1 MAAQIL
7 AICIFVGMF
16 LLIILD
22 KFERYYITLAS
33 GALVLALVFGV
44 CMHSMSAIWGTL
56 NLPSIF
62 TSGFWYGA
70 SEERNSGINWSTIFF
85 IAGMMIMV
93 EGLGKAGFFR
103 WLCLTLAKLV
113 RYRIVPLLV
122 CFMVLSAVLSMF
134 IDSITVVLFLATV
147 TLELAQTM
155 KFNPIP
161 MILSEVPTSLSVP
174 LWAIRFLI
182 LSPIPASPWPSALC
196 WC

>member
-33 GALVLALVFGV
+33 GALVLVLVFGV

-70 SEERNSGINWSTIFF
+70 SEEGNSGINWSTIFF

-93 EGLGKAGFFR
+93 EGLGKAGFSGG
-103 WLCLTLAKLV
+103 CA
-113 RYRIVPLLV
+113 
-122 CFMVLSAVLSMF
+122 
-134 IDSITVVLFLATV
+134 
-147 TLELAQTM
+147 
-155 KFNPIP
+155 
-161 MILSEVPTSLSVP
+161 
-174 LWAIRFLI
+174 
-182 LSPIPASPWPSALC
+182 
-196 WC
+196 